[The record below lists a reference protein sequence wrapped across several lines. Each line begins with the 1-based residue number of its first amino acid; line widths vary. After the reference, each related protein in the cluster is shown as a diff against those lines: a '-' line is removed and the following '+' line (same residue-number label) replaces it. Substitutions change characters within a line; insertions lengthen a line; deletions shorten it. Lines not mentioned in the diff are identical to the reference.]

1 LPEAAQGACAFL
13 KGGIFLTRIPK
24 DIRDMIEQSIY
35 LPMAV
40 MIFNRDLSVIQ
51 QSPFKLH
58 RPYLAIVEKSLK
70 LAQKD
75 LAVVKRE
82 LHKRNIKVHEVE
94 RDEAFTLY
102 SFLYNGYEEKHNY
115 FNPRIRNKVSEL
127 MEGYLFKP
135 PE

>member
-1 LPEAAQGACAFL
+1 M
-13 KGGIFLTRIPK
+13 TRIPK
-24 DIRDMIEQSIY
+24 DIREMIEQSIY

-40 MIFNRDLSVIQ
+40 TIFNRDLSIIQ
-51 QSPFKLH
+51 KSPFKLH
-58 RPYLAIVEKSLK
+58 RPYLAIVEESLR
-70 LAQKD
+70 LVQND
-75 LAVVKRE
+75 LAAVRKE

-127 MEGYLFKP
+127 MEDYLFKP
-135 PE
+135 QK